1 MDLPQ
6 ILGQNIRSWRKRSG
20 MSQEELALDCGM
32 KRSYVSDIER
42 GTRNPTIKA
51 LARLADALEVEPEV
65 LVRIKGAGGRTS

>member
-6 ILGQNIRSWRKRSG
+6 ILGLNVRDWRKRRG

-42 GTRNPTIKA
+42 GTRNPSIKA
-51 LARLADALEVEPEV
+51 LARLATALQVEPEV
-65 LVRIKGAGGRTS
+65 LVRSKGKH